1 MTTLHTVPLFD
12 IQTLLRL
19 YRTYADDLRA
29 AREAQRE
36 LLVGHP
42 LKPKLDDI
50 EAELTYLALRETRP
64 AAVVEI
70 GSFHGWSTTWILRA
84 LRDNGSGRL
93 HTFDLVDHA
102 TRSVPAELAGDQ
114 WTFVR
119 GDVRQ
124 TAGQLPADPG
134 YVFVDALHTAGFARW
149 YTGSLFPRLA
159 DGTPVSV
166 HDVFHGRRPWPVSE
180 GSVVL
185 AWLRARGIGY
195 LTASPAHDPD
205 RYGRLVGL
213 KRKLRLAARVSGSRR
228 NPMLFFQNRAPR

>member
-1 MTTLHTVPLFD
+1 VTTRHTVPLFD
-12 IQTLLRL
+12 VHSLVRL

-36 LLVGHP
+36 LLVERA

-84 LRDNGSGRL
+84 LPDNGSGHL

-102 TRSVPAELAGDQ
+102 TRSVPAELTGDR
-114 WTFVR
+114 WTFVH
-119 GDVRQ
+119 GDVRE
-124 TAGQLPADPG
+124 TMHPHLPPDLG
-134 YVFVDALHTAGFARW
+134 YLFVDALHTAGFARW
-149 YTGSLFPRLA
+149 YTRSLFPRLA
-159 DGTPVSV
+159 EGTPVSV

-185 AWLRARGIGY
+185 GWLRERGIGY
-195 LTASPAHDPD
+195 LTASAAHDPD
-205 RYGRLVGL
+205 LHHRLVGL
-213 KRKLRLAARVSGSRR
+213 KRKLRLAAPVSGSRR
-228 NPMLFFQNRAPR
+228 NPMLFFQARS

>member
-1 MTTLHTVPLFD
+1 VTTLHTVPLFD
-12 IQTLLRL
+12 VQTLVRL

-36 LLVGHP
+36 LLVERT

-84 LRDNGSGRL
+84 LRDNGSGHL

-102 TRSVPAELAGDQ
+102 TRSVPAELAGER

-119 GDVRQ
+119 GDVRETVHQ
-124 TAGQLPADPG
+124 HLPPHPG

-149 YTGSLFPRLA
+149 YTGSLFPRLTG
-159 DGTPVSV
+159 GTPVSV
-166 HDVFHGRRPWPVSE
+166 HDVFHGRRPWPLSE

-185 AWLRARGIGY
+185 AWLRERGIAY
-195 LTASPAHDPD
+195 LTASAAHDPD
-205 RYGRLVGL
+205 LHHRLVGL
-213 KRKLRLAARVSGSRR
+213 KRKLRLAAPVSGSRR
-228 NPMLFFQNRAPR
+228 NPMLFFQARS